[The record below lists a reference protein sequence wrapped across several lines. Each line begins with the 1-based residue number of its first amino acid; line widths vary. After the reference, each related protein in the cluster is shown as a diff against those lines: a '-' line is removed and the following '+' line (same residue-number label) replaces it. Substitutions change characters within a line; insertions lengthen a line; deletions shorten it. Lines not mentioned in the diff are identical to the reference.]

1 MNDNLPARRSTWA
14 PGWYPCGTGGEMG
27 YWDGAQWTV
36 VPTKAPK
43 PQRSS
48 AMTTWRTWCIIWA
61 IVWFVAGFLFLP
73 LWILSLMSVGA
84 ALIPWGGDSR

>member
-1 MNDNLPARRSTWA
+1 
-14 PGWYPCGTGGEMG
+14 
-27 YWDGAQWTV
+27 
-36 VPTKAPK
+36 
-43 PQRSS
+43 
-48 AMTTWRTWCIIWA
+48 MTTWRTWCIIWA